1 MFIVLNKEHILFIPL
16 VIYYAPVLE
25 YVAVSWRG
33 LGLEIIQEKI
43 KRPLMSE
50 VCNTGN

>member
-1 MFIVLNKEHILFIPL
+1 MFIALHKKHILFIPL
-16 VIYYAPVLE
+16 VIYYALVIE
-25 YVAVSWRG
+25 YLIVSLRG
-33 LGLEIIQEKI
+33 EVIQEKI